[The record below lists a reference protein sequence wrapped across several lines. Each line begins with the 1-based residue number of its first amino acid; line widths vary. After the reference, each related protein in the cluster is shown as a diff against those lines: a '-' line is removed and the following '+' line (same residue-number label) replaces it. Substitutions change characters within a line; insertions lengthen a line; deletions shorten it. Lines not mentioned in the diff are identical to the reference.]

1 MLRHALTLASITV
14 LVPLSA
20 GCAASAPR
28 APRSAAAARVA
39 PAKAAPARAL
49 AAKPADKA
57 AALAR
62 EAAAEKLAQ
71 AEIAAEAEQKPGP
84 IAVARK
90 LGDFHVYQYGGTF
103 AKQPVT
109 LTEQVV
115 AREGDV
121 LVVDF
126 VLEEGDRMSAI
137 RVRMKDDNQVV
148 AVARIT
154 AEGEVPT
161 ALAEYDALMQK
172 TQFVPD
178 SNDQALG
185 TDHTSCLVGDEQVEC
200 DVTTYR
206 VTYGS
211 KQAKLTITRSSRV
224 PGRDIGGDVVAENGK
239 VLYSARLVER
249 GNEPPVVEALAKLD
263 RFVPSEP

>member
-1 MLRHALTLASITV
+1 MTAKVTRAKV
-14 LVPLSA
+14 VSA
-20 GCAASAPR
+20 KLPAASPVAK
-28 APRSAAAARVA
+28 AAAAEVPSPAEVA
-39 PAKAAPARAL
+39 SAG
-49 AAKPADKA
+49 
-57 AALAR
+57 
-62 EAAAEKLAQ
+62 
-71 AEIAAEAEQKPGP
+71 EQTAGS
-84 IAVARK
+84 ASLARK

-103 AKQPVT
+103 AKHPVT

-126 VLEEGDRMSAI
+126 VLEDGDKMSAL
-137 RVRMKDDNQVV
+137 RVRMKDDNEVV

-154 AEGEVPT
+154 AAGEVP
-161 ALAEYDALMQK
+161 AAVADYDALMQR

-200 DVTTYR
+200 DVTTYM

-211 KQAKLTITRSSRV
+211 KQAKLTITRSSRI
-224 PGRDIGGDVVAENGK
+224 PGRDIGGDVVGENGK

-263 RFVPSEP
+263 RFSPTGP